1 MASVVADTSRIVSLS
16 GDLTEIIFELDLG
29 DSVVGVD
36 ITTVYPEEAA
46 SLPVVG
52 IGRFLTA
59 EGVLAQQPTLVI
71 GDTQT
76 DPLTAI
82 EQIRAAGVPVVI
94 LEIPTTFEGLYD
106 KMRRIG
112 DVLDVPD
119 AARRLTDRV
128 KGEVDAA
135 LAIAADADLK
145 RMAYVYT
152 RGPDVLLL
160 FGEGMVSNPLI
171 EGAAGIDAGAESG
184 IEGTIPVTAEALVA
198 AAPEVIIVPEE
209 GYGILGGL
217 DAFLA
222 LPGVAQTPVAESAP
236 RKGPLVAESI
246 YAQPLH
252 HGDKQRAQEG
262 IESVG
267 DTDNGRPA
275 RLQDPEDLPQ
285 RRLALGEMLDGA
297 HRVGGI
303 ERRRSEGQSPHV
315 GDRGAQS
322 PLSSAKFFTGPMH
335 DRRRDVDAIGV
346 RSRARRPAEDPG
358 VLGFVPQVSLEDLQ
372 AVEVADVLLEQA
384 LFIPTVVGRRRGAA
398 EIRELLADLGPEGAV
413 LRHAGGR
420 TPADPGRSSPSGES
434 SPVAPR
440 CGSVEHPG
448 V

>member
-1 MASVVADTSRIVSLS
+1 VKRTLVAVGVLASGLLVLGCSGGDEATEGDGTFVGADGVASVVADTSRIVSLS

-76 DPLTAI
+76 EPLTAI

-171 EGAAGIDAGAESG
+171 EGAAGIDAGTESG

-222 LPGVAQTPVAESAP
+222 LPGVAQTPAGESGAVYAYPEGDFLTFGPRVAES
-236 RKGPLVAESI
+236 L
-246 YAQPLH
+246 
-252 HGDKQRAQEG
+252 
-262 IESVG
+262 
-267 DTDNGRPA
+267 
-275 RLQDPEDLPQ
+275 
-285 RRLALGEMLDGA
+285 RRL
-297 HRVGGI
+297 I
-303 ERRRSEGQSPHV
+303 E
-315 GDRGAQS
+315 
-322 PLSSAKFFTGPMH
+322 
-335 DRRRDVDAIGV
+335 DVHGL
-346 RSRARRPAEDPG
+346 P
-358 VLGFVPQVSLEDLQ
+358 
-372 AVEVADVLLEQA
+372 
-384 LFIPTVVGRRRGAA
+384 
-398 EIRELLADLGPEGAV
+398 
-413 LRHAGGR
+413 
-420 TPADPGRSSPSGES
+420 
-434 SPVAPR
+434 
-440 CGSVEHPG
+440 
-448 V
+448 